1 MGLHENRYHL
11 RRIEIRRYNMS
22 RPDGTFN
29 F

>member
-1 MGLHENRYHL
+1 MGLKKNRYFL

-22 RPDGTFN
+22 RPDGTFG